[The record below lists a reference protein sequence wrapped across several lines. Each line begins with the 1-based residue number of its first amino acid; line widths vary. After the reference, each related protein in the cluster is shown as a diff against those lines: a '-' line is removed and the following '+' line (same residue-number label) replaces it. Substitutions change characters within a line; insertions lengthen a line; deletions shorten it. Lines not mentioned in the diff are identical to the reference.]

1 MLISEQLSNNS
12 IILHKK
18 MTPITITQLVI
29 STVTTTII
37 TMEEVPKG
45 NINLKNNSQQIK
57 VLMKHLQDNKRS
69 NKQGIT
75 QTQAAIISL
84 KQINSNKRIS
94 PMKSSIN

>member
-1 MLISEQLSNNS
+1 
-12 IILHKK
+12 
-18 MTPITITQLVI
+18 MTPITITLLVT

-37 TMEEVPKG
+37 TMEEVPKD

-57 VLMKHLQDNKRS
+57 VLMKHLQDNKQS
-69 NKQGIT
+69 NKQEIT

-84 KQINSNKRIS
+84 KQTNSNKRIS